1 MSEKALRVG
10 VDAVYF
16 KNLCTPSL
24 ALSLEQRRQDALQPD
39 GVREE
44 ISWIGCRCMNGNASG
59 RDGQVQAGAWCNI
72 AGSRGFLSAESNSL
86 TALQNQI
93 LQHQQTMELQMK
105 QFELIK
111 L

>member
-44 ISWIGCRCMNGNASG
+44 IS
-59 RDGQVQAGAWCNI
+59 
-72 AGSRGFLSAESNSL
+72 
-86 TALQNQI
+86 
-93 LQHQQTMELQMK
+93 
-105 QFELIK
+105 
-111 L
+111 